1 MSFIWDVLTTAGVT
15 TALIGGATYLTKS
28 MVMHRL
34 SKDME
39 DYKRELAQEVEA
51 YKSKLAFESSR
62 ALDQAKFEFEQQLI
76 YQRGKVD
83 ILKEGYKFG
92 AESEKQRNER
102 LRSQVQRWAVP
113 IRSAISDLARR
124 LQDITENNSYT
135 MLSLEQ
141 SDVRGWSARYDYFMP
156 STLYYFAQYFCWT
169 RLLQQQVG
177 HEVFRSTSEMGE
189 FFGLMHSASDSISRF
204 PFDPSNGDDPTHT
217 DHQVFKLQQR
227 AIGELLVVQSG
238 SGDNIASYREFLDR
252 WVNADDL
259 VFKRHIA
266 PLEIFLRAIAPTN
279 DLRWERIQELI
290 SRLESLDSAC
300 QEVLQPAVNANESD
314 A

>member
-1 MSFIWDVLTTAGVT
+1 MPFFWDLLTTAGVT
-15 TALIGGATYLTKS
+15 TALIGGATFLTKS
-28 MVMHRL
+28 IVVHRL

-39 DYKRELAQEVEA
+39 DYKRELSQEVEA
-51 YKSKLAFESSR
+51 HKSKLAFENAR

-102 LRSQVQRWAVP
+102 LRGQVQRWAVP

-135 MLSLEQ
+135 MLNPKQ
-141 SDVRGWSARYDYFMP
+141 SEVPGWSARYDYFMP

-169 RLLQQQVG
+169 RLLQHQLG
-177 HEVFRSTSEMGE
+177 HEVFRSTNEMGE
-189 FFGLMHSASDSISRF
+189 FFDLMHSVSDSIGRF
-204 PFDPSNGDDPTHT
+204 PFDESTGDGTAHT

-252 WVNADDL
+252 WMNSDDA

-266 PLEIFLRAIAPTN
+266 PLETFLQGVWPTG
-279 DLRWERIQELI
+279 DLRWGRIQELS
-290 SRLESLDSAC
+290 SRLAVFDNAC
-300 QEVLQPAVNANESD
+300 EQVLHPAVQSDDSD